1 MVVVTIDTVLRVYN
15 SLLNNTLS
23 YSKADRWA
31 GDLMQRFDNGDLRFN
46 PTLAQAGARL

>member
-31 GDLMQRFDNGDLRFN
+31 WDWEYQQNLIQRGPLNFN
-46 PTLAQAGARL
+46 MH